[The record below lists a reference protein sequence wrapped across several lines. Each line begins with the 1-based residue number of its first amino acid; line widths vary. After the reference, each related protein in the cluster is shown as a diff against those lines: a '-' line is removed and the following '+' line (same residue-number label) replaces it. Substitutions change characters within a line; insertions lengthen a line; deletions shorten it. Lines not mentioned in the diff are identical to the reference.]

1 MSNLS
6 KFSSFLAV
14 IAMVTSPMAHA
25 DVKSTID
32 SLSDLTME
40 MSVTEEDFSGS
51 AVGLFD
57 TDDCS
62 AFAIQADPRQGVYG
76 YEEGYDY
83 DFPGFP
89 NWPPKKDKPKKRAD
103 SRERDRDRDQDR
115 DYEREDQSR
124 SKDKKQVPRK
134 PSDKDSDLGDLA
146 EDLSTLDEVLTAIE
160 KIGTRIWKLVEAN
173 RPVVHVES
181 KVANALPRNVSCWMD
196 LENWK
201 VPKVYKYNVTYKNLF
216 GAEVVNFTF
225 RVIYTYGASYE
236 GRGKYLS
243 NVSVHPAELDLL
255 WGYTFNSKVEVQ
267 RIINL
272 GTKEEPV
279 AGMEMKLIWQVSTP
293 LKDSQQS
300 KIFFITG
307 AGEVSQD

>member
-1 MSNLS
+1 MSKLS
-6 KFSSFLAV
+6 MFSAFLVAV
-14 IAMVTSPMAHA
+14 SMTSNAAQA

-32 SLSDLTME
+32 SLSDLKME
-40 MSVTEEDFSGS
+40 MTVTEEEFAGQAIS
-51 AVGLFD
+51 LFD

-62 AFAIQADPRQGVYG
+62 AFAIQGDQQRSDVFG
-76 YEEGYDY
+76 YENGYDY

-89 NWPPKKDKPKKRAD
+89 QFPPKKKEKPKKRVD
-103 SRERDRDRDQDR
+103 NDDDENSPRERAR
-115 DYEREDQSR
+115 
-124 SKDKKQVPRK
+124 KTTPRK
-134 PSDKDSDLGDLA
+134 PSDRDSDLGDLA
-146 EDLSTLDEVLTAIE
+146 EDVSTLDEVLTAIE

-201 VPKVYKYNVTYKNLF
+201 TPKVYRYNVKYTNLF
-216 GAEVVNFTF
+216 GADVVNFTF

-243 NVSVHPAELDLL
+243 NVSVHPAELDVL
-255 WGYTFNSKVEVQ
+255 WGYTFNSKIEVQ
-267 RIINL
+267 RIVNL

-293 LKDSQQS
+293 IKDSQQS